1 MAQCDQTTRRLLAIM
16 QSSSGGVTY
25 PTLQVH

>member
-1 MAQCDQTTRRLLAIM
+1 MAQWNQTTRRLLAIM
-16 QSSSGGVTY
+16 QSPSGGVTY